1 MLTDQ
6 VFFFSGKMKNDE
18 FGSMI
23 TLFSL
28 RSGLKSKLKN
38 DLSPDRE
45 GDLINNGE
53 EQEVADDL
61 FIISNDNMGNCGTEH
76 GEHEQASGI

>member
-23 TLFSL
+23 KTF
-28 RSGLKSKLKN
+28 
-38 DLSPDRE
+38 
-45 GDLINNGE
+45 LIE
-53 EQEVADDL
+53 KR
-61 FIISNDNMGNCGTEH
+61 FKIKIKK
-76 GEHEQASGI
+76 